1 MAEAAIKKIGILTG
15 GGDCPGLNAVIR
27 AAVKTAIIQYGWKVI
42 GIEDGFEG
50 LLKEG
55 KTRPLLYDYV
65 KGLLSR
71 GGTILGSSNRG
82 NPFEYKFREG
92 GKIVSEDRSSVLMDN
107 LRSQEIDALVV
118 IGGDGTLSIAL
129 RLSKMG
135 VRVVGVPKTIDNDLA
150 ATDVTFGFDT
160 AINTATE
167 AIDKI
172 RTTGESHHRVM
183 IVEVMGRYTGWIALQ
198 AGIASGGDIILIPEI
213 PFNMD
218 KVCEVINE
226 RIKSGRNATIIVVA
240 EGAKP
245 DGGDVSVRMVVE
257 DSHDPIRLGGI
268 GDMVAQEISL
278 KTNLETRVTVLGHIQ
293 RGGIPS
299 AFDRTLATRL
309 GVAAVD
315 TLAAGGYGKMVCL
328 HATHIEAVAI
338 EDAVSQLKKVPPDGE
353 VVKAAQSI
361 GVSFGK

>member
-1 MAEAAIKKIGILTG
+1 MAETAIKKIGILTG

-55 KTRPLLYDYV
+55 KTRPLLYDDV
-65 KGLLSR
+65 KGILSR

-92 GKIVSEDRSSVLMDN
+92 GKIVTEDRSSVLMDN
-107 LRSQEIDALVV
+107 LRSQKIDALVV

-150 ATDVTFGFDT
+150 STDVTFGFDT
-160 AINTATE
+160 AVNTATE

-198 AGIASGGDIILIPEI
+198 AGIASGADIILIPEI

-268 GDMVAQEISL
+268 GDMVAHEISR

-315 TLAAGGYGKMVCL
+315 TLAAGDYGKMVCL

-338 EDAVSQLKKVPPDGE
+338 EDAVSQLKKIPPDGE